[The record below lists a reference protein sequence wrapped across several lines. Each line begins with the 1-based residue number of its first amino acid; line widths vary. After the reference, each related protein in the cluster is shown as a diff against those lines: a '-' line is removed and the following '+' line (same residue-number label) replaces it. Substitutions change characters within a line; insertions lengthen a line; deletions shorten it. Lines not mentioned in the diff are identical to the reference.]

1 MTEKGR
7 SGAGG
12 QDAASA
18 GAPNAGSSWRWR
30 LGDAGRAL
38 ASLLGATLGLRIAA
52 WILPDLSLGGWG
64 TALLAAILIAAWG
77 VVLRPVMVRVA
88 ARFGWPGAVLLGVF
102 GQAII
107 VYWVLLRQNASHPGA
122 GAFLVAFAA
131 AWIVAFV
138 STGAVWVLTA
148 GTDEAVTAS
157 LIRRA
162 RRRRGKVTLPD
173 PDITGVVMIQADG
186 VPWPVLEL
194 GVLGGT
200 LPTLSRWIRSGSH
213 NMAEWRPRLPA
224 TTPAS
229 QMGILHG
236 TIEGIPAFRWV
247 DRDTGRVFVANR
259 RSDAAD
265 IEAMHSDGNGL
276 LVDDGVSV
284 SNLFTGD
291 AHLAYVTMSAL
302 DRTQEN
308 REARLAVSQFLGRPD
323 GLARGISRTLS
334 EVVRERFQMRR
345 AIKRDIRPRVHRGW
359 GFAGE
364 RAALLGVLRDLNTSL
379 VAESML
385 KGKRAIY
392 VDYVDYDAVAH
403 HAGIMRPESLDA
415 LLGIDAVLAQ
425 LEKVAEVAPRK
436 YTFVVL
442 SDHGQSQGEVFADRY
457 GEDLAAVVARLAD
470 ADVTAALEANAEGAG
485 RVNSLTSW
493 ASGKDSVLG
502 RTFQNASK
510 RLETRAHADA
520 ERAELTERAEHKKSD
535 TEKGTGTDRFLVFGS
550 GNLGLVYVAGEAHR
564 LTLKELSERFPALVA
579 GLVVHPGVG
588 FIVVASGD
596 HGPVAIGAAGEHRVR
611 DGVVV
616 GEDPLAPF
624 GPDAAAFV
632 LRAASMPEAPD
643 IFVNSLLDQMG
654 EVAAFEGLVGCHGGL
669 GGWQDRAMIVWP
681 AELPAPDGMLVGA
694 DAVHR
699 QLVSWLERLGH
710 RKNLAKPHP
719 RPYDVRRAER
729 EVAGAE
735 AARRGLPS

>member
-1 MTEKGR
+1 
-7 SGAGG
+7 
-12 QDAASA
+12 
-18 GAPNAGSSWRWR
+18 
-30 LGDAGRAL
+30 
-38 ASLLGATLGLRIAA
+38 
-52 WILPDLSLGGWG
+52 
-64 TALLAAILIAAWG
+64 
-77 VVLRPVMVRVA
+77 
-88 ARFGWPGAVLLGVF
+88 
-102 GQAII
+102 
-107 VYWVLLRQNASHPGA
+107 
-122 GAFLVAFAA
+122 
-131 AWIVAFV
+131 
-138 STGAVWVLTA
+138 
-148 GTDEAVTAS
+148 
-157 LIRRA
+157 
-162 RRRRGKVTLPD
+162 
-173 PDITGVVMIQADG
+173 
-186 VPWPVLEL
+186 
-194 GVLGGT
+194 
-200 LPTLSRWIRSGSH
+200 
-213 NMAEWRPRLPA
+213 
-224 TTPAS
+224 
-229 QMGILHG
+229 
-236 TIEGIPAFRWV
+236 
-247 DRDTGRVFVANR
+247 
-259 RSDAAD
+259 
-265 IEAMHSDGNGL
+265 
-276 LVDDGVSV
+276 
-284 SNLFTGD
+284 
-291 AHLAYVTMSAL
+291 
-302 DRTQEN
+302 
-308 REARLAVSQFLGRPD
+308 
-323 GLARGISRTLS
+323 
-334 EVVRERFQMRR
+334 
-345 AIKRDIRPRVHRGW
+345 
-359 GFAGE
+359 
-364 RAALLGVLRDLNTSL
+364 
-379 VAESML
+379 ML

-588 FIVVASGD
+588 FLVVASGD